1 MDPTYDPH
9 ELDEKRRAMV
19 EQLTSRGIRD
29 QRVLR
34 AFESVL
40 RERYVPEELASR
52 AYADSPQPIG
62 YEQTISQPYI
72 VAVMIEALSLAPN
85 DRVLEIG
92 TGSGY
97 STALLATIA
106 ADVVTVERIGELAD
120 TARRRLAREGFTVEV
135 HEGDGTLGWPE
146 RAPYDAIV
154 VWAAGP
160 IVPRPLVAQL
170 AMGGRMVLPVR
181 TDGDQV
187 LLLLE
192 RTPEGLRSDVLED
205 VRFVPLIGEQGE
217 PESSR
222 RL

>member
-1 MDPTYDPH
+1 MNGASVPH
-9 ELDEKRRAMV
+9 ELQRRAMV
-19 EQLTSRGIRD
+19 EQLASRGIRD
-29 QRVLR
+29 QRVLH
-34 AFESVL
+34 AFETIP
-40 RERYVPEELASR
+40 REHYVPEELALR
-52 AYADSPQPIG
+52 AYADAPQPIG

-72 VAVMIEALSLAPN
+72 VAVMIEALALAPN

-106 ADVVTVERIGELAD
+106 GEIVSVERIGELAES
-120 TARRRLAREGFTVEV
+120 ARSRLAAEGFTAIEV

-181 TDGDQV
+181 TDGEQV
-187 LLLLE
+187 LLFLE
-192 RTPEGLRSDVLED
+192 RTPDGLRSDVLED

-222 RL
+222 RV